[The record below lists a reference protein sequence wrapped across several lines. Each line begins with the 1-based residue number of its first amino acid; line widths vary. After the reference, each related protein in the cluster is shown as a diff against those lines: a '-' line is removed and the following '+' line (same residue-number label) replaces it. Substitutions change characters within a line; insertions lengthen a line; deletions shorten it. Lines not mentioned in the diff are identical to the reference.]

1 MDDNWGHRCAS
12 NLLILQQEVKK
23 EREREMKNFTMRER
37 EKRFLFKLI
46 LFYWQWERRKK
57 PTSIDLKPIVMVI
70 HLFTLLDP

>member
-37 EKRFLFKLI
+37 EKVSFQIDSI
-46 LFYWQWERRKK
+46 LLAVGAAEEAY
-57 PTSIDLKPIVMVI
+57 
-70 HLFTLLDP
+70 

>member
-37 EKRFLFKLI
+37 EKKKVSFQIDSI
-46 LFYWQWERRKK
+46 LLAVGATEEAY
-57 PTSIDLKPIVMVI
+57 
-70 HLFTLLDP
+70 

>member
-23 EREREMKNFTMRER
+23 ERERDEEFHNERER

-46 LFYWQWERRKK
+46 LFYWQCERRKK

>member
-37 EKRFLFKLI
+37 EKVSFQIDSI
-46 LFYWQWERRKK
+46 LLAVGATEEAY
-57 PTSIDLKPIVMVI
+57 
-70 HLFTLLDP
+70 